1 LETTSKRSQ
10 ETGCPEQPCSSKQRL
25 IDLVETLS
33 DYECGHLLKTVG
45 DVAAGKRFWEDDAA
59 VFYNEHIKMRALNAR
74 LEPSSVTA
82 VIPESAGGI
91 FAPIP
96 IVKSYPDAPR
106 VELPHSTPLPVSLTE
121 ALLRR
126 RTERTYTG
134 RPMTVQ
140 QVGTLLEHA
149 AGVTGAIATYGYTK
163 VPLRTFPSC
172 GALQAPEVY
181 VFVLSATAITPGLY
195 HYDVRGHA
203 LELLREGRYSNVLH
217 DLCPGQPDVETS
229 SVVLAVTGCYDR
241 LRWKYGPRAYRYIC
255 MDVGFLG
262 QNLYLACTCL
272 GLGCCG
278 IAGFLDDAVEEVLG
292 IDGEDEMAL
301 LMATVGVP

>member
-1 LETTSKRSQ
+1 VEETSKPSG
-10 ETGCPEQPCSSKQRL
+10 ETGRPEENRSSQQRL

-33 DYECGHLLKTVG
+33 NSECGHLLKTLE

-59 VFYNEHIKMRALNAR
+59 VFYNEHIKMRAFNTR
-74 LEPSSVTA
+74 LDPSSVTTF
-82 VIPESAGGI
+82 IPESNGGI

-96 IVKSYPDAPR
+96 IVKSYLEAPR

-126 RTERTYTG
+126 RTQRTYNG
-134 RPMTVQ
+134 PPMTVQ
-140 QVGTLLEHA
+140 QLGTLLEHT

-195 HYDVRGHA
+195 HYEVRGHA
-203 LELLREGRYSNVLH
+203 LELLREGRYGNVLH

-229 SVVLAVTGCYDR
+229 SVVLAVTGRYDR

-262 QNLYLACTCL
+262 QNLYLTCTCL

-278 IAGFLDDAVEEVLG
+278 IAGFLDDALEKVLG